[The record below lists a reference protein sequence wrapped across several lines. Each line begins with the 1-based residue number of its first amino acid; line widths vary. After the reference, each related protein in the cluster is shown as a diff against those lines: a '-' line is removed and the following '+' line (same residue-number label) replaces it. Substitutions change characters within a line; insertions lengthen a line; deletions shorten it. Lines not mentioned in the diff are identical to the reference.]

1 MIRVA
6 ITDDNPKILFT
17 LRLLL
22 SVSKDLEL
30 VCETHNGQ
38 EAIDCAKRLHPDV
51 LVMDVHMPVL
61 DGFAATKQIANVA
74 ESTRVIL
81 ISLDTD
87 RDTALQAAA
96 VGAQGFL
103 PKDEVAKQLVPA
115 IETVNRGE
123 TFFVEENVS

>member
-6 ITDDNPKILFT
+6 LTDDNPKILAT

-22 SVSKDLEL
+22 SLADDLEI
-30 VCETHNGQ
+30 VCEAHNGK

-61 DGFAATKQIANVA
+61 DGFAATKRIQDVA

-81 ISLDTD
+81 ISLDID
-87 RDTALQAAA
+87 RVTASQAAA
-96 VGAQGFL
+96 AGAQGFL
-103 PKDEVAKQLVPA
+103 PKDDVAQQLLPA

-123 TFFVEENVS
+123 TFFVE